1 LRNDS
6 KKMRVLI
13 VAGIPQDQRTDDRA
27 IGEGYEVF
35 PESFS
40 PDALV
45 EKVREMLRID
55 RTSPQSL

>member
-1 LRNDS
+1 
-6 KKMRVLI
+6 MRVLV
-13 VAGIPQDQRTDDRA
+13 VAGLPQDLRTDNRT

-35 PESFS
+35 PEPFS